1 MAGLSSFPGRAV
13 FQQRVQ
19 DSVQTAGIV
28 IVLIVAHVYSTGF
41 RLTMKEWRARIAVRR
56 AVDGSVQL
64 LYKTDLSAEEF
75 ISTQAWHDAKLS
87 CCPMHPDGGCRFAR
101 H

>member
-28 IVLIVAHVYSTGF
+28 IIPEITQESEATSIGSAGF
-41 RLTMKEWRARIAVRR
+41 PE
-56 AVDGSVQL
+56 
-64 LYKTDLSAEEF
+64 
-75 ISTQAWHDAKLS
+75 
-87 CCPMHPDGGCRFAR
+87 
-101 H
+101 